1 MARLSK
7 EDLAQMNR
15 KYFQS
20 LDKERLVE
28 VADNLHLYAVE
39 QWEKINS
46 DSSNTNQ
53 PPSLD
58 NPFEKKKKAAQEQQ
72 FKGSKSK
79 RKPGRQKGSKGF
91 GRSQI
96 LKVDEIIPHYP
107 ECCSAC
113 NQAFT
118 EYDPKPYMGHQ
129 VLELERTELEL
140 KIVCQLHHY
149 YQGSCV
155 CGHQSKS
162 KPGEGITSKIEGRS
176 RDLKLTEYVLVGN
189 VFATLIASMG
199 VRYRLSRAK
208 ISEFLFDW
216 LGVKLSTG
224 TIDRCIREAGIACEP
239 VVEELLGS
247 LQLAEILHVD
257 ETPWYESG
265 KLYWLW
271 VAINSK
277 TAVFRIAPR
286 TKEELNKLVT
296 EAFMGWL
303 ITDGYGAYRHRKK
316 RQRCLAH
323 LIRKAI
329 GIAESINARTAR
341 IGTLILKNLQ
351 SFIHAIKSGTNRVE
365 LDQIIRSLHGVC
377 HIGKRVVRHEKL
389 KALANEILNDW
400 DAVIAAVNNPN
411 LPLTNNEAERALR
424 HAVIASR
431 ISHGTRTHE
440 GSIAYSCLLS
450 VIETCRLRQVE
461 PWQYISGVV
470 KLARQGLSPPKLE
483 NGCLI

>member
-1 MARLSK
+1 MAGLSK

-15 KYFQS
+15 QYFQS
-20 LDKERLVE
+20 LEKERLVE
-28 VADNLHLYAVE
+28 VADNLHKIAVE
-39 QWEKINS
+39 YWEKINS

-53 PPSLD
+53 PPSQD
-58 NPFEKKKKAAQEQQ
+58 NPFEQKQKAAEERQ
-72 FKGSKSK
+72 SKSHQPK
-79 RKPGRQKGSKGF
+79 RKAGRQQGSKGF

-107 ECCSAC
+107 NHCNAC
-113 NQAFT
+113 NQASII
-118 EYDPKPYMGHQ
+118 YDEKPYMGHQ

-149 YQGSCV
+149 YQGTCS

-162 KPGEGITSKIEGRS
+162 KPGEGITSKIEGRT

-208 ISEFLFDW
+208 IQEFLFDW

-224 TIDRCIREAGIACEP
+224 TIDRCVREAGIACEP
-239 VVEELLGS
+239 VVEELLAE

-257 ETPWYESG
+257 ETPWYQKG

-286 TKEELNKLVT
+286 TKAEFQQLVT
-296 EAFMGWL
+296 EAFVGWL
-303 ITDGYGAYRHRKK
+303 ITDGYGAYRHRKQ

-329 GIAESINARTAR
+329 KISESMNAGTARTGR
-341 IGTLILKNLQ
+341 LILNNLRQ
-351 SFIHAIKSGTNRVE
+351 FIHAIKSGTNRVE
-365 LDQIIRSLHGVC
+365 LDQIICSLEGVC
-377 HIGKRVVRHEKL
+377 HIGKRAVRHDKL

-400 DAVIAAVNNPN
+400 DAVIAATNNPN

-424 HAVIASR
+424 HAVIARR
-431 ISHGTRTHE
+431 ISHGTRTNE

-450 VIETCRLRQVE
+450 VIETCRLRKVN
-461 PWQYISGVV
+461 PWEYISSVL
-470 KLARQGLSPPKLE
+470 KLARKGLSPPKLPE
-483 NGCLI
+483 TA